1 MKKTNEYIVTYKSQ
15 EHYEVLGWIRAS
27 STEEAIKKAEKELLG
42 AAKAYKVANAQIAKW
57 IDDQLIMFN
66 I

>member
-15 EHYEVLGWIRAS
+15 EHYEVLGWVKAS
-27 STEEAIKKAEKELLG
+27 SIKEAIKKAEKELLVE
-42 AAKAYKVANAQIAKW
+42 AKTYKVIDARITKW
-57 IDDQLIMFN
+57 TEGQSIMFD